1 MSELDLVSQ
10 IQAGRSNI
18 ALILSLILTALS
30 VMVVATHYFLG
41 KEGLLV
47 RIAVFTVFTG
57 GYVAL
62 LSLYQWEI
70 IHVRG
75 ALVELGLVAERDGL
89 SSVGSALLAWSGGP
103 GHIQSWLPPAMY
115 FAGWFLVGI
124 YLFYFDHQRRPR

>member
-10 IQAGRSNI
+10 IQSARSNI
-18 ALILSLILTALS
+18 ALILSLVMTALS

-47 RIAVFTVFTG
+47 RIAVFAVFTG

-62 LSLYQWEI
+62 LSLYHWEI

-75 ALVELGLVAERDGL
+75 ALIELGLLAESGSL
-89 SSVGSALLAWSGGP
+89 SSVGEGLLAWSGGP
-103 GHIQSWLPPAMY
+103 WQIQSWLPPVMY

-124 YLFYFDHQRRPR
+124 YLFYFGQRK